1 MIFVPYPWHAA
12 TVVDAMLDK
21 GVAAGQAVGSVDAAP
36 QNDPDGHTT
45 GYDAFT
51 GQYKPVVEPKHKT
64 MAAQTKLL
72 TPTEANTC
80 REGKT

>member
-1 MIFVPYPWHAA
+1 MHAV

-21 GVAAGQAVGSVDAAP
+21 GVAAGQAMGSVAFAP

-51 GQYKPVVEPKHKT
+51 GQYKPVVEPKRYHDG
-64 MAAQTKLL
+64 
-72 TPTEANTC
+72 ANKINSTD
-80 REGKT
+80 